1 MQTQRSLREERQTV
15 GADESVVLRSGWP
28 RLVLSAN
35 ERKGLAEAI
44 EYFAETVSQEAMYCL
59 RHLSRLGQRASYKAH
74 ADRLSRCRALGQHLR
89 RPLLDGWEGQMG
101 LYGTTAG
108 LELLAKC
115 RPATAFVAGSFDPC
129 DGQLAQRWADAFL
142 AVANFTH
149 LVVQDFINLPES
161 KYWEQIRTTLRICHL
176 FRALAVAD
184 PVIKAFAHQDMGS
197 SGSIVPAV
205 LSTLPSTLT
214 QDGFKDLAA
223 TLYTTL
229 LDAKHS
235 GRFCWGAGSREAP
248 DTWGERL
255 FMWGSVIVAI
265 VRAHHVGLLDSAQA
279 HSLCTVPELE
289 GFVELVKGKR
299 VFQDARYR
307 LYALWALSHL
317 TGDGC
322 TSHSL
327 GTGFRNRPGEFKI
340 PSHLA
345 LGQIDREWLQEEI
358 TRTCGQVLDSEIL
371 LHDLHSPYH
380 VFWEDDSEER

>member
-15 GADESVVLRSGWP
+15 GADESVVLRSGWL

-115 RPATAFVAGSFDPC
+115 RPATAFVIGSFDPC

-161 KYWEQIRTTLRICHL
+161 KY
-176 FRALAVAD
+176 
-184 PVIKAFAHQDMGS
+184 
-197 SGSIVPAV
+197 
-205 LSTLPSTLT
+205 
-214 QDGFKDLAA
+214 
-223 TLYTTL
+223 
-229 LDAKHS
+229 
-235 GRFCWGAGSREAP
+235 
-248 DTWGERL
+248 
-255 FMWGSVIVAI
+255 
-265 VRAHHVGLLDSAQA
+265 
-279 HSLCTVPELE
+279 
-289 GFVELVKGKR
+289 
-299 VFQDARYR
+299 
-307 LYALWALSHL
+307 
-317 TGDGC
+317 
-322 TSHSL
+322 
-327 GTGFRNRPGEFKI
+327 
-340 PSHLA
+340 
-345 LGQIDREWLQEEI
+345 
-358 TRTCGQVLDSEIL
+358 
-371 LHDLHSPYH
+371 
-380 VFWEDDSEER
+380 